1 MYMDTGNVKGM
12 EADGMEV
19 RNCRGC
25 GRLFSYI
32 EGGSYLCPACQEE
45 LEEKFQV
52 AKAYIRENKNASIHE
67 VAEAAD
73 VSVKQIEKWVREE
86 RLAFADDSPVGIAC
100 EKCGAM
106 IRSGRFCEACKASM
120 ANHFS
125 ELYEEPKKVEAV
137 KKDVRDSAR
146 MRFLNKQS

>member
-1 MYMDTGNVKGM
+1 
-12 EADGMEV
+12 MEV

-32 EGGSYLCPACQEE
+32 QGGSFLCPACQEE

-52 AKAYIRENKNASIHE
+52 AKKYIRENTSASIHE

-73 VSVKQIEKWVREE
+73 VSVKQIEKWIREE

-100 EKCGAM
+100 EKCGKM
-106 IRSGRFCEACKASM
+106 IRSGRFCENCKSSM
-120 ANHFS
+120 ASDFS
-125 ELYEEPKKVEAV
+125 ELYEQPKKIEPVIKKEA
-137 KKDVRDSAR
+137 KENK
-146 MRFLNKQS
+146 MRFL

>member
-1 MYMDTGNVKGM
+1 
-12 EADGMEV
+12 MEV

-32 EGGSYLCPACQEE
+32 QGGSYLCPACQAE
-45 LEEKFQV
+45 LEDKFDI
-52 AKAYIRENKNASIHE
+52 AKKFISENVSASIQQ

-100 EKCGAM
+100 EKCGKM
-106 IRSGRFCEACKASM
+106 IRSGRFCESCKSSM
-120 ANHFS
+120 ASNFS
-125 ELYEEPKKVEAV
+125 ELYEQPKKPEPVV
-137 KKDVRDSAR
+137 KKEAKENK
-146 MRFLNKQS
+146 MRFL